1 MTGARVI
8 LVEDDPSLRRFVAMA
23 LSDLGVDLVPCGDVP
38 DAIAALSAG
47 PARLVITDLMLP
59 GEPGST
65 LVARLHQDAALRG
78 NARVVVFSA
87 GLTPQLNTELTRLGV
102 WRQLHKPVP
111 LAELRACVS
120 EALAEA
126 PAVLAVA
133 PAAPPAG
140 AAFGGNQALFEK
152 FRAACLLQFADD
164 VRRGDAA
171 CQAEDAP
178 ALRRL
183 AHSLVSVLSILGHTE
198 AAAVAARIETLAA
211 AGGAPPLWDEWALLR
226 QALRALAPPDQYSSP
241 ADT

>member
-23 LSDLGVDLVPCGDVP
+23 LSDLRVDLVPCGDVP

-87 GLTPQLNTELTRLGV
+87 GLTPQLNTELTRMGV

-126 PAVLAVA
+126 PAAPVEA
-133 PAAPPAG
+133 PAAAPAG
-140 AAFGGNQALFEK
+140 VAFGGNQAMFER

-164 VRRGDAA
+164 VQRGDAA

-198 AAAVAARIETLAA
+198 ASAVAARVETLAT
-211 AGGAPPLWDEWALLR
+211 AGGTTPLWDEWAVLR